1 MAENEEGE
9 VPKKVEPIVPVERK
23 IFLND
28 MNSWFSNFVIENLR
42 TDQNKKDV
50 KFLYE
55 FMGTRQKS
63 NRPLPRLFTPKE
75 IKIDYNLNYQSPV
88 FENDIFIYNLDGADF
103 NEVEYVIKGLKALK
117 YDKEKIL
124 VIVSSIMTW
133 GKTPPKYKKEEGEA
147 EQEEEGENQEGEK
160 KEEEGAEGEKEPES
174 EDEEYVP
181 EEEPEEEGKEEEKH
195 EEEKEGAEGEE
206 QKEPK
211 KILYFKE
218 KDFIKRIPH
227 RKFYH
232 NKMIETL
239 ALANT
244 NPLLKAYIVCS
255 GFIYGC
261 GEDLF
266 YDYFKMSWLEQPKKL
281 PLIGKGKNTIPT
293 IHIKDLVSLIRR
305 VIEQKPKNKYIFAI
319 DHTKN
324 RQLKNI
330 ITSISKGV
338 GTGMVENLE
347 EADKDKIPHFEELS
361 IDIKAKPTKLFLD
374 EKRDDEEDEEFE
386 KRTFKWHCEFGIPEN
401 IVKLR
406 NEFNEYRGL
415 KNVKILITG
424 PPACGKSYLAEKLS
438 KFYNIPHFKI
448 ADIVAWGKTLTDEL
462 GEEIKAKVEEIDNA
476 VKEAE
481 ENYTKRPNK
490 KITDLPLD
498 TSQMSKLPDEIIIKL
513 LRRKLSQNICLNR
526 GYILDG
532 YPKGYKN
539 AFSLF
544 NEDTDESKP
553 IEDPTKFNL
562 LKDILP
568 NTVIRIDGCSD
579 KFLIDRMK
587 QLPDINNDPTIME
600 RRLTRRLKTYKDLN
614 CSAKGEPNLTN
625 FFDENKV
632 DVLGVNGTIGEGEI
646 VEQCKV
652 FIERNGKIQ
661 NYQIFDEL
669 YEKEEKKKI
678 DDVISTMS
686 TKIDQEFKEN
696 EFYDNEKEEVRKN
709 YNKEKIAE
717 LEKHEKELLEKK
729 SEVLRR
735 YLAENVIPVLSKGIL
750 HVCQTLPEDPV
761 DALAYYLFDNAFNAK
776 FPPHKYKDQQ

>member
-1 MAENEEGE
+1 M
-9 VPKKVEPIVPVERK
+9 
-23 IFLND
+23 D
-28 MNSWFSNFVIENLR
+28 
-42 TDQNKKDV
+42 
-50 KFLYE
+50 
-55 FMGTRQKS
+55 
-63 NRPLPRLFTPKE
+63 
-75 IKIDYNLNYQSPV
+75 
-88 FENDIFIYNLDGADF
+88 
-103 NEVEYVIKGLKALK
+103 
-117 YDKEKIL
+117 
-124 VIVSSIMTW
+124 
-133 GKTPPKYKKEEGEA
+133 
-147 EQEEEGENQEGEK
+147 
-160 KEEEGAEGEKEPES
+160 
-174 EDEEYVP
+174 
-181 EEEPEEEGKEEEKH
+181 
-195 EEEKEGAEGEE
+195 
-206 QKEPK
+206 
-211 KILYFKE
+211 
-218 KDFIKRIPH
+218 
-227 RKFYH
+227 
-232 NKMIETL
+232 
-239 ALANT
+239 
-244 NPLLKAYIVCS
+244 
-255 GFIYGC
+255 
-261 GEDLF
+261 
-266 YDYFKMSWLEQPKKL
+266 
-281 PLIGKGKNTIPT
+281 
-293 IHIKDLVSLIRR
+293 
-305 VIEQKPKNKYIFAI
+305 
-319 DHTKN
+319 
-324 RQLKNI
+324 
-330 ITSISKGV
+330 
-338 GTGMVENLE
+338 
-347 EADKDKIPHFEELS
+347 
-361 IDIKAKPTKLFLD
+361 
-374 EKRDDEEDEEFE
+374 
-386 KRTFKWHCEFGIPEN
+386 
-401 IVKLR
+401 
-406 NEFNEYRGL
+406 
-415 KNVKILITG
+415 
-424 PPACGKSYLAEKLS
+424 
-438 KFYNIPHFKI
+438 
-448 ADIVAWGKTLTDEL
+448 
-462 GEEIKAKVEEIDNA
+462 
-476 VKEAE
+476 
-481 ENYTKRPNK
+481 
-490 KITDLPLD
+490 
-498 TSQMSKLPDEIIIKL
+498 
-513 LRRKLSQNICLNR
+513 ICLNR

-587 QLPDINNDPTIME
+587 QLPDIKNDPTIME

-614 CSAKGEPNLTN
+614 CSVKGEPNLTN

-686 TKIDQEFKEN
+686 TKIDQEFQEN